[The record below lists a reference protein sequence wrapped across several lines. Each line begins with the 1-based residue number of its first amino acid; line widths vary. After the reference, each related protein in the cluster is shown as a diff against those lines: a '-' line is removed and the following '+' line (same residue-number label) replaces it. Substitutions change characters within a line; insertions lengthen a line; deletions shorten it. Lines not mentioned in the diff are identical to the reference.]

1 MQCGGVE
8 EDEGKET
15 RSAQIEGSFKRDGV
29 WLMLCDHAVMR
40 PGEWWTMRGG
50 ERRVQMAVRDANT

>member
-1 MQCGGVE
+1 MGSKVYLYLFIPWWKVQCGEVE

-40 PGEWWTMRGG
+40 PGE
-50 ERRVQMAVRDANT
+50 